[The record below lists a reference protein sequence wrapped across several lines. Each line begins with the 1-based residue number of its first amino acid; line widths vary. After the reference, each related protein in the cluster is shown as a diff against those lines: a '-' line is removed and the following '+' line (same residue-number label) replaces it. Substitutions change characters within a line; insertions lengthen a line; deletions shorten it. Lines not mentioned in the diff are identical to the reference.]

1 MCTKKEDW
9 CYYSN
14 AKHTS
19 KGLYLPILTNERSS
33 ARMIG
38 QAIAVPFLL
47 FLFHTIKRNLLLI
60 NIGARG
66 STPTHRPEWM
76 SKASCSYRPGF
87 YLLIT
92 YDRACSHQHRSM
104 TETGMLR
111 SSFHSIIPATRTREI
126 CLLWKCCFRLRSMWQ
141 SKRRKDV
148 AQGLVQS
155 QVLLLRVMRQTTSF
169 SLSLCSVRS
178 SSSTGKPMKLFL
190 PRSSMPR
197 LIMF

>member
-92 YDRACSHQHRSM
+92 YDLIVPINTDLWLKRACSA
-104 TETGMLR
+104 LA
-111 SSFHSIIPATRTREI
+111 FIPLSQPQERERFA
-126 CLLWKCCFRLRSMWQ
+126 CFGNAASAFAPCDNQREGRM
-141 SKRRKDV
+141 
-148 AQGLVQS
+148 QGLVQS